1 MNVIFRRDDIAL
13 VIGMFCI
20 LAVTVAVV
28 VLKVKCTRNGI
39 HMKPQEKTLTPNILY
54 YTQINP
60 NQFRQGTI
68 FDRIRTVIWTSS
80 SETKMTSETEN
91 LSKSI
96 DPRLIS
102 FFQVNFIDPE
112 PLNVST
118 FAPLPQAVSIFII
131 IGVMVQHTFWHF
143 TSPGE
148 RRQEV
153 CWLWLHPLQWPR
165 SLSASS
171 SISGKCKLNPDGR

>member
-54 YTQINP
+54 YAQIKP
-60 NQFRQGTI
+60 NQFRQCTI

-131 IGVMVQHTFWHF
+131 IGVMVQRNIPFDISHLQVNDDKKYVDFGYIPCNGHVPCQPAHL
-143 TSPGE
+143 SPE
-148 RRQEV
+148 NV
-153 CWLWLHPLQWPR
+153 
-165 SLSASS
+165 
-171 SISGKCKLNPDGR
+171 N